1 MWLKICIYISKMKV
15 NYEKIVPQPNYKL
28 LYGILWSKWNNL
40 DVQCTCIPIVW
51 TISWYVYCVWLVYC
65 LIKIDVTWK
74 AIVLVFI
81 MKSMKKYFPMKIWP
95 SFIGFLLH
103 KYKMKCRVLKEKISE
118 QVLLNELRKILLMQN
133 TVYFLI
139 VLETNIENTFI
150 KT

>member
-1 MWLKICIYISKMKV
+1 MK
-15 NYEKIVPQPNYKL
+15 N
-28 LYGILWSKWNNL
+28 
-40 DVQCTCIPIVW
+40 
-51 TISWYVYCVWLVYC
+51 
-65 LIKIDVTWK
+65 
-74 AIVLVFI
+74 
-81 MKSMKKYFPMKIWP
+81 WP

-103 KYKMKCRVLKEKISE
+103 KYNMKCRVLKEKISE